1 MAKRLSRSN
10 KQLALEELY
19 FYKIDAEQGL
29 KKLFAE
35 PHSQESL
42 LFLTPAEIKELLAQR
57 IKELGAIVICGV

>member
-10 KQLALEELY
+10 DQLPLEELY

-35 PHSQESL
+35 PQNKESF
-42 LFLTPAEIKELLAQR
+42 LFLTPAEIKELLDN
-57 IKELGAIVICGV
+57 E